1 MTQITLSRPN
11 SAWIGAAWMV
21 GAGAIFAVVNILVQS
36 STMVQGQASTSVAFW
51 QYFIAFLFS
60 IPWVLTRIRPA
71 FRTEQLPLHIL
82 RVILSAGGVQLWV
95 MGLSSVPIW
104 QAIALL
110 MTSPFFVTIGAGLVL
125 GEPVTRDRW
134 LAVIAG
140 FMGGMIILAP
150 WADDFSYAALYPV
163 GAAVLW
169 ALATLV
175 TKFLTRSDSADTL
188 TLYLLL
194 LLTPIN
200 AALAFQGGFAL
211 TGTTAIWLVIG
222 AGVLTATAQYALVRA
237 YSVADAAYLQPFDH
251 LKLPFNVVLG
261 FVVFGFAPEGSM
273 WLGTLIIFAASA
285 FLLSREARATAA

>member
-1 MTQITLSRPN
+1 
-11 SAWIGAAWMV
+11 
-21 GAGAIFAVVNILVQS
+21 
-36 STMVQGQASTSVAFW
+36 
-51 QYFIAFLFS
+51 
-60 IPWVLTRIRPA
+60 
-71 FRTEQLPLHIL
+71 
-82 RVILSAGGVQLWV
+82 